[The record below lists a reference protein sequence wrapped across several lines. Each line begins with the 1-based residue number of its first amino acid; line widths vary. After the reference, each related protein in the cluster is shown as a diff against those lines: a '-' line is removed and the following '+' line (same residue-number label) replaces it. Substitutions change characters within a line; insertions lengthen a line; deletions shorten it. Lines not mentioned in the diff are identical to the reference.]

1 VTLRLAGRLPLTP
14 STKRRAAS
22 APRRRLKIVDG
33 DHVERCQRLPCL
45 ARADRLNTAEKE
57 LACVEK
63 NRERLL
69 RAELRRVNGQC
80 VQNLLKVEAQLE
92 CVKSE
97 CNKRAWHRHAPTRAE
112 RDELRAQVMVLTA
125 QLAETTHR
133 AETAEARVEEL
144 EIESESERQ
153 AYIKKAAELAKVR
166 GERKEARAGLKVM
179 TNVKELAEEQARR
192 AAELR
197 DKAECAAKRAAAA
210 ARAESE
216 ARAEEMQAVEEE
228 LAGARAATAT
238 ALQSLRDASKAPP
251 KEYSPEEFDGLS
263 DVAQRQARFKERNF
277 FKWLISG
284 RQWRVSNIVGVMGE
298 LGWIEELWETKEF
311 QGLFTHYLRELVREL
326 EVVHHGTSFGLWLHL
341 QKKVRRAQLPHCAPL
356 PGAAATPIHPPSHPR
371 ARDSRCCGDPHP
383 PSIAPSRARLASS
396 AQLSLGHAHARR
408 ALSA

>member
-1 VTLRLAGRLPLTP
+1 MCG
-14 STKRRAAS
+14 AS
-22 APRRRLKIVDG
+22 ALVCG
-33 DHVERCQRLPCL
+33 
-45 ARADRLNTAEKE
+45 
-57 LACVEK
+57 
-63 NRERLL
+63 
-69 RAELRRVNGQC
+69 
-80 VQNLLKVEAQLE
+80 
-92 CVKSE
+92 
-97 CNKRAWHRHAPTRAE
+97 AP
-112 RDELRAQVMVLTA
+112 LTA

-153 AYIKKAAELAKVR
+153 AYVKKAAELAKVR
-166 GERKEARAGLKVM
+166 SERKEARAGLKVM

-251 KEYSPEEFDGLS
+251 KEYSPEGFDGLS

-371 ARDSRCCGDPHP
+371 ARDSRRRRN
-383 PSIAPSRARLASS
+383 SRSGMRMRVAR
-396 AQLSLGHAHARR
+396 SLRR
-408 ALSA
+408 CAAIG